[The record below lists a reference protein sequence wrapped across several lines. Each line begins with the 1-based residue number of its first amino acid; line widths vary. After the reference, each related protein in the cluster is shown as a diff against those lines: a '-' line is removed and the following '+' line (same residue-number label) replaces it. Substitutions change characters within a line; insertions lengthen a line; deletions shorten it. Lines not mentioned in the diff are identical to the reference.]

1 MAIPL
6 TIKVTSLLAT
16 LMKPEKIPKKIVD
29 DLVNTLNDLGY
40 KTEILES
47 TDDLYVI
54 WKSNDGYYFCASD
67 YFPKRRDI
75 PSIIG
80 SGYLYMDSMLFCC
93 PIDVPISK
101 DNVAYIIN
109 ELKKNIAKLYDEKN
123 IAKFLLN
130 SDKYFEKWK
139 KSGS

>member
-1 MAIPL
+1 
-6 TIKVTSLLAT
+6 
-16 LMKPEKIPKKIVD
+16 MKPEKIPKKIVN

-40 KTEILES
+40 KTEVLKN
-47 TDDLYVI
+47 TNDLYVV

-67 YFPKRRDI
+67 YFPKRSDI
-75 PSIIG
+75 PAIIG

-123 IAKFLLN
+123 IVKFLLN

-139 KSGS
+139 KSGN